1 MFLRNTSR
9 YPTDDVRSLV
19 EFATSDIDMHL
30 VCVNVKNS
38 RSRAYAGSAYLGV
51 PEISNAPAETEYLI
65 TIRLGPPEMFPI
77 VPERKK
83 RSPAIELSCWEE
95 GLVVVAAH
103 EANHIDQ
110 YRRGLPCSEVACE
123 RFDARVLGRY
133 RTMRARTPAR
143 SSSHEQLSLFPV
155 PA

>member
-9 YPTDDVRSLV
+9 YRTDDVLSLV
-19 EFATSDIDMHL
+19 QFAASEIDMHL

-51 PEISNAPAETEYLI
+51 PEISNAPPETEYLI
-65 TIRLGPPEMFPI
+65 TIRLGAPEMFPV

-83 RSPAIELSCWEE
+83 RSPAIELSCWQE

-110 YRRGLPCSEVACE
+110 YRRGLPRSEVACE
-123 RFDARVLGRY
+123 RFDARMLSRY
-133 RTMRARTPAR
+133 REMVVRALRAGE
-143 SSSHEQLSLFPV
+143 HEQLSLFELV
-155 PA
+155 A